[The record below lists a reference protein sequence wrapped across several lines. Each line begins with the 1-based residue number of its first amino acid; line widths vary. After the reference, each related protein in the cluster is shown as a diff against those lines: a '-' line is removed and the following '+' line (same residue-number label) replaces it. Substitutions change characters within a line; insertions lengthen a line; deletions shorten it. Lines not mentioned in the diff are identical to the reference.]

1 MACEKAMVK
10 CNHPKATIRD
20 KFKDSMRKRTVK
32 PFIIVTSL
40 SLISR
45 QFSGTAAV
53 RPHIVSILNAHGI
66 AFEANFM
73 TVLLGLIGIFGGVCV
88 MSTVKVLGKRKIYLL
103 SSIGSLLSCF
113 GLSNVKFCFYAL
125 WCFICFRFLGIYG
138 FLFFPPSCTS
148 PNSNID
154 SNHIQELS
162 GKWGY
167 FLLGL
172 FLINYFFFAYG
183 FSTIPTN
190 LLSEIYPYR

>member
-1 MACEKAMVK
+1 MSEESPLWLLASTQRSGDALKSLQWLRGSVPPETVSNEFNDLQRYAEFIGRCVACEKAKVK

-45 QFSGTAAV
+45 QFSGTAAL
-53 RPHIVSILNAHGI
+53 RPYIVSILNAHGI

-125 WCFICFRFLGIYG
+125 
-138 FLFFPPSCTS
+138 
-148 PNSNID
+148 
-154 SNHIQELS
+154 
-162 GKWGY
+162 
-167 FLLGL
+167 
-172 FLINYFFFAYG
+172 
-183 FSTIPTN
+183 
-190 LLSEIYPYR
+190 